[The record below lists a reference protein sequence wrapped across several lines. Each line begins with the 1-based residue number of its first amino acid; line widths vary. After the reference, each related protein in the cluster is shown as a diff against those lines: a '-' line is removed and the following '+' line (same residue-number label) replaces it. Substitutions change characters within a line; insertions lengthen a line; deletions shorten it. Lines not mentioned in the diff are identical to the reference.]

1 MNTTD
6 NLEQFLPIL
15 RTASIFSGMSDSEI
29 LSVLHCMGAF
39 VSDKEKRQLPFTC
52 RRYDINYGT
61 AVIGKCDCNS
71 GRCMGTQKYHGADS
85 SGTDLC
91 RTLCRFQRYCIK
103 YQCRSNERLF
113 PAVLR
118 YSPHFR
124 GLPVCLRTSHTF
136 NPEPDFC
143 SCQKSFYCLMR
154 KSHI

>member
-1 MNTTD
+1 MEIHMNTTD

-39 VSDKEKRQLPFTC
+39 VSDKEKDSYLLRAGDTTSTMVLLLSGSA
-52 RRYDINYGT
+52 I
-61 AVIGKCDCNS
+61 VI
-71 GRCMGTQKYHGADS
+71 QE
-85 SGTDLC
+85 DLC

-143 SCQKSFYCLMR
+143 SCQKAFTV
-154 KSHI
+154 